1 MIPAKP
7 GAWKDGDVV
16 MLETCTVRLG
26 AILADAERLMSCE
39 SPSDDLAAIARSAD
53 VVADVVG
60 ARLAEAGL
68 PSTPERIVVDGR
80 THLRWRFGGG
90 RRVVVL
96 THHDTVWPIGSLA
109 THPIGTAD
117 GMLSG
122 PGCFDMKVGIAQ
134 AVHAIAALAQ
144 AGGPEAVD
152 GVSLLVTGDEEI
164 GSPTSRGL
172 IEEEARRA
180 KAVLVLEPAGPDGSL
195 KTARK
200 GASMY
205 KVEAFGRASHA
216 GLEPEKGINAVIE
229 MAQQIPVI
237 AALGDDGH
245 GTTVTPT
252 RLRADTTVNTVPAHA
267 VLDVDVRAMTPV
279 EQRRVDHAMRSLRPV
294 LSGSRIGISGGISR
308 PVMDRAHTAHLF
320 ARATALADAAGIHP
334 LHAIAVGGASDGNL
348 TAGMGAP
355 TLDGLGAVGGGAHA
369 DSEHVLIEHIP
380 HRTALVALLIE
391 DTLAG
396 GGT

>member
-1 MIPAKP
+1 
-7 GAWKDGDVV
+7 
-16 MLETCTVRLG
+16 MLDTCSERLG
-26 AILADAERLMSCE
+26 AILDDAQRLMSCE

-53 VVADVVG
+53 VVAEVVG

-68 PSTPERIVVDGR
+68 PSTPERIVVGGC

-90 RRVVVL
+90 GRVLIL

-109 THPIGTAD
+109 TYPIHITG
-117 GMLSG
+117 GVLSG
-122 PGCFDMKVGIAQ
+122 PGCFDMKVGLAQ

-144 AGGPEAVD
+144 KAGPAAVA
-152 GVSLLVTGDEEI
+152 GVTLLVTGDEEI

-172 IEEEARRA
+172 IEDEARGA
-180 KAVLVLEPAGPDGSL
+180 KAVFVLEAAGPDGSL

-200 GASMY
+200 GASVY
-205 KVEAFGRASHA
+205 GVDVIGRAAHA
-216 GLEPEKGINAVIE
+216 GLEPEKGINSVVELA
-229 MAQQIPVI
+229 AQIPVI
-237 AALGDDGH
+237 AALADTDH

-267 VLDVDVRAMTPV
+267 RLDVDVRATTAA
-279 EQRRVDHAMRSLRPV
+279 EQHRVDHGMRSLEST
-294 LSGSRIGISGGISR
+294 LSGSRIDVSGGITR
-308 PVMDRAHTAHLF
+308 PVMERTNTAHLF
-320 ARATALADAAGIHP
+320 SRATTLADSAGIHP

-348 TAGMGAP
+348 TAGMGVP

-369 DSEHVLIEHIP
+369 ADEHVVIEHIP
-380 HRTALVALLIE
+380 HRTALVALLIA

-396 GGT
+396 GGR